1 MCAAA
6 GDWCF
11 GLRSRRSELH
21 TIKGFAIAIAVVL
34 TLSVGLAYA
43 VKVNWLLDHSQPA
56 YSYDHRSRGNRLYR
70 SAVASWNDADA
81 G

>member
-6 GDWCF
+6 GARCF
-11 GLRSRRSELH
+11 GLRSRRSDLH
-21 TIKGFAIAIAVVL
+21 TIMGFAIAIAIVL

-56 YSYDHRSRGNRLYR
+56 YSYDQPWSR
-70 SAVASWNDADA
+70 
-81 G
+81 